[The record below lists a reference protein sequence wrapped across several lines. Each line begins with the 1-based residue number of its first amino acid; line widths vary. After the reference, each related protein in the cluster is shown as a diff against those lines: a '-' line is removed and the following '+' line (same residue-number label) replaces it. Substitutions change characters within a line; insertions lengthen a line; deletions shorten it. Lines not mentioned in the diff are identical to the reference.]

1 MAFERKDIPEK
12 LSTQFLNDNPDV
24 SYSYGWR
31 AKKSAYIASIETKMA
46 ANKKEAA
53 RLAKEVETGKASE
66 SDKKRLLKLQEI
78 IKNQRESI
86 VRETDRLQSR

>member
-1 MAFERKDIPEK
+1 MRERRDIPEK
-12 LSTQFLNDNPDV
+12 LSTQFLNENPDI
-24 SYSYGWR
+24 SYSYGWK
-31 AKKSAYIASIETKMA
+31 ATKSAYIASIETKMV

-53 RLAKEVETGKASE
+53 RLAKEVEAGKASE

-86 VRETDRLQSR
+86 IRETDRLQNR

>member
-1 MAFERKDIPEK
+1 
-12 LSTQFLNDNPDV
+12 
-24 SYSYGWR
+24 
-31 AKKSAYIASIETKMA
+31 MA

>member
-1 MAFERKDIPEK
+1 MRERRDIPEK
-12 LSTQFLNDNPDV
+12 LSMQFLNENPDI
-24 SYSYGWR
+24 SYSYGWK
-31 AKKSAYIASIETKMA
+31 AKKSAYIASIETKMV

-53 RLAKEVETGKASE
+53 RLAKEVEAGKASE

-86 VRETDRLQSR
+86 IRETDRLQNR